1 MRYRAPLRLAALA
14 SLPLVAMPVHAQ
26 RMDYDLLSQAMGE
39 PVTKSVTGKPQR
51 QSETPASTIII
62 THDQILRSP
71 ANDVPSLLNTYAGI
85 DVNHWTAG
93 QSDIAVRGGV
103 QTYNP
108 RLLVLVNGRQVYLDH
123 YGMTDWNLLGIQLE
137 EIQQIELVRGP
148 VGALFGFNA
157 ASGVVNIIT
166 IDPQASRQIFATAE
180 AGNHGYGRIAGVL
193 SMPVTSAVG
202 IRVSG
207 GHMRENERTVPADQI
222 QPARADDVTR
232 DDVSATVDAN
242 LDAQT
247 QLSVTGGYAR
257 NRQLELLVTQIA
269 SEQRYKTGNIG
280 LHVDRD
286 TPWGS
291 ITAQVYNNWLDARYG
306 IGSNDPGRAPIAAL
320 QTFDLSART
329 FVAQTSALIRLS
341 GADTARIGVE
351 YRDNCLDSGV
361 TFSRITEYSVVSAN
375 AMLDLHVADPLSVN
389 VAARIDTL
397 SLGQLG
403 TIAAI
408 NANSAKDFDRKF
420 TTVSFNGAVVYQLGA
435 RQSIR
440 LNGGRAVQAP
450 SLVVFGM
457 NIPVTFVGVPLPVL
471 VAGDPAIKPVEVW
484 SAELAYDYRI
494 SDALEIK
501 TTAFFTR
508 TNNAIAYPGDDPVL
522 EVHETPS
529 PFLVARVANIG
540 NFRTYGVELSARGAI
555 RDHVTWRA
563 NYSFTQ
569 TDETLAGMVPAIEY
583 SFLPGE
589 ATARHMANV
598 VIGYSDAR
606 WSGSVVGRYTSA
618 TRQLG
623 TRPDTFLNLFDVSA
637 ALALDAKIGVRLSRA
652 VSVWVAGENLTHA
665 SGAAGS
671 PLPADTRLRS
681 GVSVSF

>member
-1 MRYRAPLRLAALA
+1 MRYHTSLRLAATA
-14 SLPLVAMPVHAQ
+14 ILPLVAMPVHAQ
-26 RMDYDLLSQAMGE
+26 RMDYDLLSQTMGE

-51 QSETPASTIII
+51 QSESPASTIVIN
-62 THDQILRSP
+62 HEQILRSP
-71 ANDVPSLLNTYAGI
+71 AKDVPSLLNTYAGI

-166 IDPQASRQIFATAE
+166 IDPLASRKIFATAE
-180 AGNHGYGRIAGVL
+180 AGNHGYGRIAGAL
-193 SMPVTSAVG
+193 SMPVSSGVG
-202 IRVSG
+202 LRVSG
-207 GHMRENERTVPADQI
+207 GHMRENERAIPADQI
-222 QPARADDVTR
+222 QPARADDVIR
-232 DDVSATVDAN
+232 DDVSATVDAD

-257 NRQLELLVTQIA
+257 NRQLELLVTQIY
-269 SEQRYKTGNIG
+269 SEQLYRTRNIG
-280 LHVDRD
+280 VHVDRD

-329 FVAQTSALIRLS
+329 SVAQTSALVRLS
-341 GADTARIGVE
+341 GDDTARIGVE
-351 YRDNCLDSGV
+351 YRDNRVDSGV
-361 TFSRITEYSVVSAN
+361 TFSRITDYSVLSAN
-375 AMLDLHVADPLSVN
+375 AMLDVRVADPLSVN
-389 VAARIDTL
+389 LAGRIDTL
-397 SLGQLG
+397 SLAQSG

-408 NANSAKDFDRKF
+408 TANTARDFDRSF
-420 TTVSFNGAVVYQLGA
+420 TAFSFNAAAVYQLGG
-435 RQSIR
+435 RQTVR

-457 NIPVTFVGVPLPVL
+457 NIPVAFVGVPLPVV

-501 TTAFFTR
+501 TVAFFTR
-508 TNNAIAYPGDDPVL
+508 TNNAIAYPGDNPVL
-522 EVHETPS
+522 EIHGVTD
-529 PFLVARVANIG
+529 PFLVTRVANIG

-569 TDETLAGMVPAIEY
+569 TDEALPGNARGIEY

-589 ATARHMANV
+589 ATARHKANL
-598 VIGYSDAR
+598 VIDYSDAR

-618 TRQLG
+618 TRQLS
-623 TRPDTFLNLFDVSA
+623 TRPDTFLDLFDVSA
-637 ALALDAKIGVRLSRA
+637 ALALDAKVGVRLSRT
-652 VSVWVAGENLTHA
+652 VSAWVAGENLTHA

-681 GVSVSF
+681 GVSLSF